1 MEGCNAWTL
10 YTEVGSNH
18 MKKAL
23 TLIFGLLVYCVPSV
37 GQLTLKGLKFDS
49 WFGYELDSKK
59 ETTYC
64 LLGIGFFKAP
74 RAENTDSLIS
84 TWTIQHPSAL
94 VIPVYT
100 SGPTMTDSKE
110 SKMIY
115 SWVVD
120 KSDTL
125 NILLVRHGCIPGA
138 TLQRPQTW
146 KEMGRKKRRLWYDN
160 KKPKEE
166 VHVDDEVYKDFLD
179 KVAKAE
185 TSAKMKKLGI
195 WAQNKE

>member
-1 MEGCNAWTL
+1 
-10 YTEVGSNH
+10 
-18 MKKAL
+18 MKKKL
-23 TLIFGLLVYCVPSV
+23 TIILGLITYFIPSS
-37 GQLTLKGLKFDS
+37 GQLTLKEFKFDS
-49 WFGYELDSKK
+49 WFGYELNRKT
-59 ETTYC
+59 ETVYC
-64 LLGIGFFKAP
+64 LLGTGFFRAP

-84 TWTIQHPSAL
+84 AWANQHPNAF

-125 NILLVRHGCIPGA
+125 NIILVKHGCIPGG
-138 TLQRPQTW
+138 TLQRPETW
-146 KEMGRKKRRLWYDN
+146 DEMDKEKRKLWHDN
-160 KKPKEE
+160 KKPKEA
-166 VHVDDEVYKDFLD
+166 VHVDSNVYKDFLE

-185 TSAKMKKLGI
+185 TEARKKRLGI
-195 WAQNKE
+195 WKERKE